1 MPETHSPAMKLNS
14 TNSQRIE
21 VLTKTNFGKLMPLLV
36 TVYIISFIDRTNIGM
51 AKEALGADIGLSAG
65 AYGLGAGL
73 FFLCYAVLEVPSNLI
88 MHKVGARFWI
98 TRIMIT
104 WGIIS
109 MSMALVWNDISFYV
123 IRILLGVAEAGLYP
137 GIILYIS
144 YWFPQKYRP
153 RAIGIFLLGVSIANI
168 VGAPLA
174 GVLLQLDGFGGL
186 QGWQWMFIIEGA
198 PAVLLAFLVWKILP
212 NTPREAKWLSASD
225 KSLLDHVIKSEDVGE
240 SSQHNDLRSLGP
252 VVKDPILWLV
262 VLAYFT
268 HQIAVYSLS
277 YFLPTMI
284 KSYDS
289 HMSTITVGLIT
300 AIPWI
305 AAALG
310 SWFLPKYAVGLKKSK
325 MIASAGF
332 VTVAAGLTIAALTH
346 TNIWV
351 AVIGFFI
358 AASQLFVIQSILFT
372 VPQQRFSGATTAAA
386 VAFMNMCGLIG
397 GFLGPTVMGYLEEQT
412 GDKLAGL
419 WFIIV
424 AVLIGSLLVWG
435 LKYRSTDA
443 PTSLEGKEN

>member
-1 MPETHSPAMKLNS
+1 MSHSTPATQELRS
-14 TNSQRIE
+14 GDSSRIE
-21 VLTKTNFGKLMPLLV
+21 KLTKTNFGKLMPLLV
-36 TVYIISFIDRTNIGM
+36 IVYIISFIDRTNIGM

-73 FFLCYAVLEVPSNLI
+73 FFLCYAVLEIPSNLI

-109 MSMALVWNDISFYV
+109 MAMALVWNDTSFYV
-123 IRILLGVAEAGLYP
+123 LRILLGAAEAGLYP

-144 YWFPQKYRP
+144 YWFPQKFRP

-168 VGAPLA
+168 VGAPIA
-174 GVLLQLDGFGGL
+174 GMLLQMDGIGGL
-186 QGWQWMFIIEGA
+186 HGWQWMFIIEGA
-198 PAVLLAFLVWKILP
+198 PAVLLAFLVWKLLP
-212 NTPREAKWLSASD
+212 NSPREAKWLSDDD
-225 KSLLDHVIKSEDVGE
+225 KSFIERIIASEDVGE
-240 SSQHNDLRSLGP
+240 KSQHNDLRSLGP
-252 VVKDPILWLV
+252 VVSDPIIWLV

-289 HMSTITVGLIT
+289 HMSTLTVGFIT

-310 SWFLPKYAVGLKKSK
+310 SWFLPRYAVGLKKSK
-325 MIASAGF
+325 MMASAGF
-332 VTVAAGLTIAALTH
+332 VTVAVGLTIAALTS
-346 TNIWV
+346 TNIWI

-372 VPQQRFSGATTAAA
+372 FPQQRFSGATAAAA
-386 VAFMNMCGLIG
+386 VAFMNMCGLAG
-397 GFLGPTVMGYLEEQT
+397 GFLGPTVMGYLEQST
-412 GDKLAGL
+412 GNKLAGL
-419 WFIIV
+419 WFIIG

-435 LKYRSTDA
+435 LRYRTNNV
-443 PTSLEGKEN
+443 THQVNE